1 MAFGKIAP
9 KSVLGLYNRFL
20 NFISGTGI
28 SVAVSGQDIQI
39 TNTGVTSVAA
49 GTGVSVSA
57 TTGGVT
63 VTNTGVTSVAGTTNQ
78 VNVSATTGGVT
89 FSLPQS
95 IGTASSVTF
104 FNLILGAGG
113 VGSSSAPQLFLNG
126 SAGTSYPGAGINGQR
141 NGTNSWRIG
150 DYSSI
155 FGGSSLDIDFYN
167 VNASGGWRFTNSSS
181 SDVFTISS
189 SGSGTFLGNYLTLGN
204 GSGNPFGLSG
214 IVSAISTTSAGV
226 NCSYSINY
234 GSSTGSGAINF
245 GIGATQTA
253 YISAYGNNSSGGF
266 VFNAVMGCAIYFQ
279 IANSTKAYIDTSG
292 NFNSNAL
299 ISTGVYTVATLP
311 SSPTQGSRACV
322 TDALAN
328 TYGSAPT
335 GGHSTFAPVIYTG
348 SGWIMG

>member
-167 VNASGGWRFTNSSS
+167 VNSIRPPSSSAALHHCAMSGGWLRCRLRT
-181 SDVFTISS
+181 
-189 SGSGTFLGNYLTLGN
+189 
-204 GSGNPFGLSG
+204 
-214 IVSAISTTSAGV
+214 AG
-226 NCSYSINY
+226 
-234 GSSTGSGAINF
+234 
-245 GIGATQTA
+245 Q
-253 YISAYGNNSSGGF
+253 
-266 VFNAVMGCAIYFQ
+266 
-279 IANSTKAYIDTSG
+279 
-292 NFNSNAL
+292 
-299 ISTGVYTVATLP
+299 
-311 SSPTQGSRACV
+311 
-322 TDALAN
+322 
-328 TYGSAPT
+328 
-335 GGHSTFAPVIYTG
+335 
-348 SGWIMG
+348 